1 MNLFVPDVGAKLVL
15 KENWDLILYDEYRNE
30 SLIKN
35 LGFTRGSYG
44 QTDRNHLITI
54 PKDTILTV
62 KRVYIRQGLSQY
74 SSLTFAISKKDS
86 PDKRFCGVRFWA
98 SLNDVNQIKFELK
111 ECNEDLLKA
120 IDSCLYDIK
129 EKYSLPH
136 TYKEI
141 ESLIIES
148 GNVNTFRPIED
159 GYTYFRKAVN
169 RVKERI
175 NVIVNNPTTYH
186 YSHSLSTE
194 TLEDVLRI
202 MNVYFRKFKI
212 AKMIEDDSKEEL
224 VAVS

>member
-1 MNLFVPDVGAKLVL
+1 MNLFVPDVGAKIVL
-15 KENWDLILYDEYRNE
+15 SENWDLILYDEYRNE
-30 SLIKN
+30 SLFKN
-35 LGFTRGSYG
+35 LGFTRGGYQS
-44 QTDRNHLITI
+44 QKNHQITI

-74 SSLTFAISKKDS
+74 SSLTFAIAKKDS

-98 SLNDVNQIKFELK
+98 SLNDVNQIKFDLK

-120 IDSCLYDIK
+120 VDNCLYDIK
-129 EKYSLPH
+129 EKHSQPH

-169 RVKERI
+169 RVKERLNI
-175 NVIVNNPTTYH
+175 VVNNPTTYH
-186 YSHSLSTE
+186 YSHSLTTE

-212 AKMIEDDSKEEL
+212 SKMIQDSKEEL
-224 VAVS
+224 EVVE